1 MYYPKSSSLLIL
13 LTLSLMSQE
22 ELPIEE
28 LPIAHTVEEMARNSS
43 LNEVEITTE
52 TNNTTDSVVKE
63 INSTLPT
70 KSNNEIDMSPFVNS
84 TLKIS
89 SFEEAVK
96 DAKESGKKI
105 LLEIVED
112 NCHYCEK
119 MEKKT
124 FSQKKVQDAIESDF
138 VFSRINAS
146 KEELPLGLTT
156 QMTPMYVFID
166 NDENINDMTFG
177 FMDAD
182 DFIELLKRER

>member
-1 MYYPKSSSLLIL
+1 MHYSKISLLIL
-13 LTLSLMSQE
+13 LPLSLMSQE
-22 ELPIEE
+22 ELLPIEE
-28 LPIAHTVEEMARNSS
+28 LPIAHTVEEMSRDSS

-52 TNNTTDSVVKE
+52 TNNTTDRVKE

-70 KSNNEIDMSPFVNS
+70 NPNNEIDMSPFVNS
-84 TLKIS
+84 TLKIN

-96 DAKESGKKI
+96 EAKESGKKI
-105 LLEIVED
+105 LLEVVED

-124 FSQKKVQDAIESDF
+124 FSQTKVQDAIESDF

-146 KEELPLGLTT
+146 TEKLPLGLTT

-177 FMDAD
+177 FMEAD